1 MASLAAP
8 VRIEDYDFYDEASCY
23 PVYERLQREQPV
35 YYYEPLDTWVLSKY
49 EDVRHVSRTPN
60 AFTSTQGLTLNEIRL
75 ARSGA
80 GKSLERFF
88 DSPASLSSRSTR
100 HGTGSSSRQ

>member
-1 MASLAAP
+1 MTSLAAP

-23 PVYERLQREQPV
+23 PVYERLQRDQPV
-35 YYYEPLDTWVLSKY
+35 YYYEPLDTWVLTKY

-60 AFTSTQGLTLNEIRL
+60 TFSSARGLTLNEIRL

-88 DSPASLSSRSTR
+88 DPPASSSSRLTR
-100 HGTGSSSRQ
+100 RATGSSSRR